1 MAKSLFGK
9 RLHDLRLLKKMS
21 QQELADKLN
30 DWAKEHDPSNPS
42 AISKS
47 MISRWENGNTDPQM
61 SYVRLVTK
69 YFGVNPEVFMNESW
83 SLEDDVVDNSVNKNI
98 FTRVNNIVPIYN
110 QLHPAR
116 QEKVYNYADD
126 QLKQQQKENVISLD
140 DERQK
145 RQPILLH
152 IAGTVSAGTGEYL
165 PDDDTGDDV
174 SFSGPVPNYD
184 YAVRVNGDSMEP
196 MFEDGQIIF
205 VKRCDDCD
213 IHSGQIVIADL
224 NGDAYVKKID
234 IQPDGVRLI
243 SLNPKYKP
251 ILVESFDDFAIQGIV
266 ML

>member
-1 MAKSLFGK
+1 MNVGERMRAIRKQK
-9 RLHDLRLLKKMS
+9 QMS
-21 QQELADKLN
+21 ADELARKIGVSRSTIFRYEKGDIEKVPIEIV
-30 DWAKEHDPSNPS
+30 AKVAD
-42 AISKS
+42 ALDIK
-47 MISRWENGNTDPQM
+47 
-61 SYVRLVTK
+61 
-69 YFGVNPEVFMNESW
+69 PEQLMGLKPASIA
-83 SLEDDVVDNSVNKNI
+83 DSVH
-98 FTRVNNIVPIYN
+98 NIVTR
-110 QLHPAR
+110 LHPAR
-116 QEKVYNYADD
+116 QKKVYNYADD
-126 QLKQQQKENVISLD
+126 QLKQQQNENVVSLD

-174 SFSGPVPNYD
+174 LFSGPVPNYD

-213 IHSGQIVIADL
+213 IHSGQVVIADL

>member
-1 MAKSLFGK
+1 MNSTTEA
-9 RLHDLRLLKKMS
+9 RLKQIMSERNLRQVDILRLSEPWQKKFGISM
-21 QQELADKLN
+21 
-30 DWAKEHDPSNPS
+30 
-42 AISKS
+42 SKS
-47 MISRWENGNTDPQM
+47 HLSQYVNGKSQPDQNKLLLLANTLNVSEGWLMGFDVPQERRTGIPNHEP
-61 SYVRLVTK
+61 S
-69 YFGVNPEVFMNESW
+69 P
-83 SLEDDVVDNSVNKNI
+83 D
-98 FTRVNNIVPIYN
+98 IVPIYN

-165 PDDDTGDDV
+165 PDDDTGDDIP
-174 SFSGPVPNYD
+174 FSGPVPDYD
-184 YAVRVNGDSMEP
+184 FAVRVNGDSMEP

-205 VKRCDDCD
+205 VKKCDDCD